1 MASLNVTER
10 KEVMMINE
18 PPDVKPK
25 GRYTIKETAEKLQI
39 SVTTIYRYIKG
50 GFINSV
56 VRPNGKVAITGS
68 EITRFWGG
76 EYI

>member
-1 MASLNVTER
+1 
-10 KEVMMINE
+10 MINE

-25 GRYTIKETAEKLQI
+25 GRYSISETARVLQI
-39 SVTTIYRYIKG
+39 SVTTVYRYVKSGTLKNMI
-50 GFINSV
+50 
-56 VRPNGKVAITGS
+56 RANGKIAITGS

>member
-1 MASLNVTER
+1 MAYSEETKR
-10 KEVMMINE
+10 KEATMINE

-25 GRYTIKETAEKLQI
+25 GRYSIRETAAKLQI
-39 SVTTIYRYIKG
+39 SITTVYRYLRS
-50 GFINSV
+50 GFLKSI
-56 VRPNGKVAITGS
+56 VRPNGQVAIAGS

>member
-1 MASLNVTER
+1 MAYSEETKREEVT
-10 KEVMMINE
+10 MINE

-25 GRYTIKETAEKLQI
+25 DRYSIRETAAKLQI
-39 SVTTIYRYIKG
+39 SITTVYRYLRS
-50 GFINSV
+50 GFLKSI
-56 VRPNGKVAITGS
+56 VRPNGQVAIAGS